1 MIEGK
6 VKGKTVVLDE
16 TEFYDRSWYG
26 ELKQRK
32 NILGFI
38 EAFHLAKAKKIDIY
52 KGKKKLSLKD
62 FLGMIKD
69 PEFMVKYYVYSD
81 LRERG
86 LIVKVMKDSFV
97 VYERGSKK
105 KKGEVAWTVFVTSE
119 DSVAEIVNFEKISKA
134 SGQAV
139 WAVVDN
145 DSDITYYLVSK
156 EEP

>member
-1 MIEGK
+1 MIEGQFK
-6 VKGKTVVLDE
+6 ENKIILDE

-26 ELKQRK
+26 ELKNRK
-32 NILGFI
+32 NILSPI

-52 KGKKKLSLKD
+52 KGSKRLPLKE

-69 PEFMVKYYVYSD
+69 PEFMTKYYVYSD

-86 LIVKVMKDSFV
+86 LIVKVEKDSFI

-105 KKGEVAWTVFVTSE
+105 KKGEIAWIVFVTSE
-119 DSVAEIVNFEKISKA
+119 DSVAEISNFEKITKTKNQSI
-134 SGQAV
+134 

-145 DSDITYYLVSK
+145 DSDITYYMVS
-156 EEP
+156 EEDP

>member
-6 VKGKTVVLDE
+6 VNGKTVVLEE

-26 ELKQRK
+26 ELKDRK
-32 NILGFI
+32 NILRFI
-38 EAFHLAKAKKIDIY
+38 EAFHLAKDKKIDIY
-52 KGKKKLSLKD
+52 KGNTKLSLKD
-62 FLGMIKD
+62 FLTMVKDTDFMI
-69 PEFMVKYYVYSD
+69 KYYVYSD

-86 LIVKVMKDSFV
+86 LIVKVNKDSFT

-105 KKGEVAWTVFVTSE
+105 KKGEIAWTVFVTSE
-119 DSVAEIVNFEKISKA
+119 DSVAEIANFEKISKA
-134 SGQAV
+134 DSQAV